1 MSLHRFNVAS
11 IQIFMFA
18 DSEEH
23 LVEWLTQNIRKGVSV
38 SKY

>member
-11 IQIFMFA
+11 VQIVMFA

-23 LVEWLTQNIRKGVSV
+23 LVEWLIQNIRREVSV
-38 SKY
+38 NKY